1 MPLPLYGFVEGDTV
15 GVLIIADEHESVESL
30 KQKLRDAV
38 SLRVAT
44 TDDMELV
51 YRAVTLDPAM
61 RLDDAQ
67 FAPLQR
73 FDLRRKHGVSQNR
86 NLG

>member
-15 GVLIIADEHESVESL
+15 GVLIVADEHESVGSL
-30 KQKLRDAV
+30 ANKLRDAV

-44 TDDMELV
+44 TDDMEIV
-51 YRAVTLDPAM
+51 YRAVALDPAM
-61 RLDDAQ
+61 RLDAAQ
-67 FAPLQR
+67 FAPLER
-73 FDLRRKHGVSQNR
+73 FDLRRKHGVSENR

>member
-15 GVLIIADEHESVESL
+15 GVLIIADERESVGSL
-30 KQKLRDAV
+30 AKKLRDAV

-44 TDDMELV
+44 TDEMEIV
-51 YRAVTLDPAM
+51 YRAVTLDPAIT
-61 RLDDAQ
+61 LDQAQ
-67 FAPLQR
+67 FAPLER
-73 FDLRRKHGVSQNR
+73 FDLRRKHGVSENR

>member
-15 GVLIIADEHESVESL
+15 GVLIVADEHESVASL
-30 KQKLRDAV
+30 AKKLRDAV

-44 TDDMELV
+44 TDDMEIV
-51 YRAVTLDPAM
+51 YRAVALDPAIT
-61 RLDDAQ
+61 LDQAQ
-67 FAPLQR
+67 FAPLER
-73 FDLRRKHGVSQNR
+73 FDLRRKHDVSENR